1 MNIFT
6 NVKQLKADNALLTRQ
21 LQHIRDEYDK
31 LETKY
36 KELLHFVKTKL
47 DEPSQKNLT
56 EVQEQ
61 LTPKSGKGIKKKR
74 KTKRRK

>member
-47 DEPSQKNLT
+47 YEPSQRNLT